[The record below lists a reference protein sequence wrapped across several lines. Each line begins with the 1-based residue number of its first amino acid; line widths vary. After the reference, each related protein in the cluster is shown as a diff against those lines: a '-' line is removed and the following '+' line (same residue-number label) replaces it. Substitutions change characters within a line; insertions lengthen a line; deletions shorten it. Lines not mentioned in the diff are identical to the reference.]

1 MMIALL
7 KQSVS
12 KVHRTLV
19 RFVVLRAY
27 GAKSIVPEAEES
39 CLV

>member
-1 MMIALL
+1 MIALL
-7 KQSVS
+7 QPSMS

-19 RFVVLRAY
+19 RLVVLRAY
-27 GAKSIVPEAEES
+27 GAKPIVPEAEES